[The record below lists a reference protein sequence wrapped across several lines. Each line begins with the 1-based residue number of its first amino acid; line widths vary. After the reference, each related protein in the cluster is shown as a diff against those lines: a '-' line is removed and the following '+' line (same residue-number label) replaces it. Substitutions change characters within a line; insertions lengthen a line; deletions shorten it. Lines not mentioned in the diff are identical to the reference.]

1 MIGPRLHA
9 NLRASAGYERQQ
21 VGPFLATFTPG
32 TTHPSRNYAV
42 PDDDIS
48 PSPAEIA
55 ALVDVFHER
64 GLRPRLEYSTDAA
77 PALEQR
83 LVAAG
88 FGVEARLPVW
98 VYRRAERAPLCLP
111 AGFSV
116 ADAVSDDD
124 HRDAIMV
131 ANEAYGEAIGEP
143 TRHHLE
149 ARHDMVRRG
158 GAVAIARVLDTGAP
172 VASGLY
178 PIPHSGVTEVAAV
191 GVVPAYRGQSL
202 AAAMIVHLA
211 TRAIDH
217 GVELVW
223 LTAEHDLEAAAVATA
238 GFRNSESEM
247 IHISL

>member
-1 MIGPRLHA
+1 VIGQQLHA
-9 NLRASAGYERQQ
+9 NLRASAGRERQQ

-48 PSPAEIA
+48 PTPAEIA
-55 ALVDVFHER
+55 ALVGVFQER
-64 GLRPRLEYSTDAA
+64 RLRPRLEYSTGAA

-83 LVAAG
+83 LVVAG
-88 FGVEARLPVW
+88 FSVEARLPVW
-98 VYRRAERAPLCLP
+98 VYRRAERAPLSLP
-111 AGFSV
+111 PGFIV

-131 ANEAYGEAIGEP
+131 ANEAYGEAIGKP
-143 TRHHLE
+143 TRHHLD
-149 ARHDMVRRG
+149 ARHDIVRRG
-158 GAVAIARVLDTGAP
+158 GAVAIARVLETGAP

-178 PIPHSGVTEVAAV
+178 PIPQSAVTEVAAV
-191 GVVPAYRGQSL
+191 GVIPAYRGHGL
-202 AAAMIVHLA
+202 AAAVILHLA

-217 GVELVW
+217 GVDLVW
-223 LTAEHDLEAAAVATA
+223 LTAEHDLEATAAATA
-238 GFRNSESEM
+238 GFSNSDSEM